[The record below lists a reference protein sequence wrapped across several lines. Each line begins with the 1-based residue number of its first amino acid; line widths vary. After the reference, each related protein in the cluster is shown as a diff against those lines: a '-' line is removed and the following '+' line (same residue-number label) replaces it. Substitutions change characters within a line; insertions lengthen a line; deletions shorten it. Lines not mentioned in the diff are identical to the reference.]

1 MFFISGRPV
10 LTTIFKE
17 VVIVI
22 NVHFS
27 HRGDKIDF
35 LSWLKRLNL
44 FLSKNTHLIS
54 CFQNFRIL
62 MMGDFNN
69 ELKDKINLQFIVK
82 QKNIKFIRKLHQHPN
97 AKETKTC
104 CVDKK
109 KKRNAFSIDQIFDS
123 NDSPLL
129 TSILNTKHNPSSDH
143 YPVCSLLI
151 E

>member
-1 MFFISGRPV
+1 
-10 LTTIFKE
+10 
-17 VVIVI
+17 
-22 NVHFS
+22 
-27 HRGDKIDF
+27 
-35 LSWLKRLNL
+35 
-44 FLSKNTHLIS
+44 
-54 CFQNFRIL
+54 